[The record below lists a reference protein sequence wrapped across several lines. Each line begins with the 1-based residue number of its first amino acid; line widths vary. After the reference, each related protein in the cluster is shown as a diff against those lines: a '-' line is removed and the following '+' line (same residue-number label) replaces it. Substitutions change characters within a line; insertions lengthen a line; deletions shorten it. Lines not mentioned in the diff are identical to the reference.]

1 MKAAALDDLLA
12 AVVES
17 PDDLEVLAEIHG
29 TVELER
35 AIRELDAVVGEGD
48 LAEDVLLGARIAI
61 LRDRAIVL
69 AEPATEGRLA
79 ASLARLGEG
88 SVGRYVAVIARGEAP
103 FAAVRRRAADSGLAL
118 SRPEEGPFGPEILV
132 VTRPIGSPSLLL
144 VERGSL
150 PSRP

>member
-1 MKAAALDDLLA
+1 VTAALDDLIA
-12 AVVES
+12 ALVEPADE
-17 PDDLEVLAEIHG
+17 PDVLAEILG

-35 AIRELDAVVGEGD
+35 ALLELEAVVGEGD

-61 LRDRAIVL
+61 LRNRAIVV
-69 AEPATEGRLA
+69 AEPLTEGRLA
-79 ASLARLGEG
+79 ASLARSGEG
-88 SVGRYVAVIARGEAP
+88 SVGRYVALNARRGAP
-103 FAAVRRRAADSGLAL
+103 FAAVGRRAAQAGLVL
-118 SRPEEGPFGPEILV
+118 SRPAQGPFGPEILV